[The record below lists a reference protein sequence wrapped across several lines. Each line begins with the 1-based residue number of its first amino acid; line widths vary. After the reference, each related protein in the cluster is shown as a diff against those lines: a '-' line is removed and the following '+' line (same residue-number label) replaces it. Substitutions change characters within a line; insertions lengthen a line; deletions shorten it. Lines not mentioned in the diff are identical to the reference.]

1 MSFTWDDGQ
10 IPRNLKQLEAKVDR
24 RLDIIFVSQAQR
36 GEAKMKLDAPW
47 TDRTGA
53 ARNGLYT
60 RFKKTGKTREIL
72 FSHSV
77 AYGIWL
83 EVANSGDYQI
93 IMPTVRVIGR
103 ETMRQLNDLFGDLR

>member
-1 MSFTWDDGQ
+1 MPFRWDSGE
-10 IPRNLKQLEAKVDR
+10 IPRKLGQLDQKIDR
-24 RLDIIFVSQAQR
+24 HLDIIFVAQAQR
-36 GEAKMKLDAPW
+36 GEAAMKMGAPW

-60 RFKKTGKTREIL
+60 RYQKTGTTREIL

-83 EVANSGDYQI
+83 EVANSGEYQI

-103 ETMRQLNDLFGDLR
+103 ETMRQLQDLFGDLK

>member
-1 MSFTWDDGQ
+1 MGFRWDGRQ
-10 IPRNLKQLEAKVDR
+10 VARNLDQLDDKIEA
-24 RLDIIFVSQAQR
+24 RLSTVFEFQAGR
-36 GEAKMKLDAPW
+36 GAAYMKSNAPW
-47 TDRTGA
+47 TDRTSA

-60 RFKKTGKTREIL
+60 EYSKTGTRHEIV

-93 IMPTVRVIGR
+93 IMPSVRVIGR
-103 ETMRQLNDLFGDLR
+103 ETMAQLRDLFGDLR

>member
-1 MSFTWDDGQ
+1 MLKWDGSE
-10 IPRNLKQLEAKVDR
+10 ISRNLARLDQKIDR
-24 RLDIIFVSQAQR
+24 KLDIIFAFQAQR
-36 GEAKMKLDAPW
+36 GEARMKIEAPW

-53 ARNGLYT
+53 ARSGLYT
-60 RFKKTGKTREIL
+60 RFQKSGKTREIL

-103 ETMRQLNDLFGDLR
+103 DTMRQLKDLFGDLG